1 MTEDKMVGWHHGLN
15 GMSLSKLRE
24 MVKDKEA
31 WCAALHRVT
40 KLAMTEQ
47 LNKTKRKKR
56 TLNHCQMCFIP
67 ANGGK
72 LIKSFVS
79 QIQTHKC
86 CKERTLYPFPVMT
99 DDTSK
104 GSSSSFKMSPASA
117 KTAGTPE
124 AAVAPGKNFK
134 DPHGK
139 GRHIWGLGI
148 LVSPLRKLNNINGP
162 IVTRRKGLHN
172 VTLESLNLL

>member
-1 MTEDKMVGWHHGLN
+1 MVGCHHRLS

-31 WCAALHRVT
+31 WRAALHRVT
-40 KLAMTEQ
+40 KLDMTEQ

-67 ANGGK
+67 ANGEK
-72 LIKSFVS
+72 LIKPLVS

-86 CKERTLYPFPVMT
+86 WKERTFYPFPGMT

-104 GSSSSFKMSPASA
+104 GSSSSFRMSPASA
-117 KTAGTPE
+117 KTAGTPG

-139 GRHIWGLGI
+139 GRHMWGLGI
-148 LVSPLRKLNNINGP
+148 LVSPLRKLNNINGGP

>member
-1 MTEDKMVGWHHGLN
+1 MVGWHHRLN

-31 WCAALHRVT
+31 WRAALHRVT
-40 KLAMTEQ
+40 KLDMTEQ

-67 ANGGK
+67 ANEEK
-72 LIKSFVS
+72 LIKPLVS

-86 CKERTLYPFPVMT
+86 WKERTLYPFPGMT

-104 GSSSSFKMSPASA
+104 GSSSSFRMSPASA
-117 KTAGTPE
+117 KTAGTPG
-124 AAVAPGKNFK
+124 AAGAPGKNFK

-148 LVSPLRKLNNINGP
+148 LVSPLRKLNNINGGP
-162 IVTRRKGLHN
+162 TVTRRKGLHN

>member
-1 MTEDKMVGWHHGLN
+1 MVGWHHRLS

-31 WCAALHRVT
+31 WRAALHRVT
-40 KLAMTEQ
+40 KLDMTEQ

-67 ANGGK
+67 ANGEK
-72 LIKSFVS
+72 LIKPLVS

-86 CKERTLYPFPVMT
+86 WKERTFYPFPGMT

-104 GSSSSFKMSPASA
+104 GSSSSFRMSPASA
-117 KTAGTPE
+117 KTAGTPG
-124 AAVAPGKNFK
+124 AAVAPGKK
-134 DPHGK
+134 LQGSPWERQTHVGTWDPGEPTEK
-139 GRHIWGLGI
+139 A
-148 LVSPLRKLNNINGP
+148 
-162 IVTRRKGLHN
+162 
-172 VTLESLNLL
+172 